1 MRGRTTRVTV
11 QSRHYNKT
19 EQIQKITVRDY
30 NYYSVSQYAL
40 PNAKQHCI
48 YEVFTAKVGTVAVT
62 AVEGKIVR
70 LGSEVRPITS
80 SFD

>member
-1 MRGRTTRVTV
+1 MRGKTTRVSV

-30 NYYSVSQYAL
+30 NYYSVSHL
-40 PNAKQHCI
+40 VCIGKQHSI
-48 YEVFTAKVGTVAVT
+48 YEVFTAKVGKVAG
-62 AVEGKIVR
+62 EGKIVR
-70 LGSEVRPITS
+70 SGSEVITG